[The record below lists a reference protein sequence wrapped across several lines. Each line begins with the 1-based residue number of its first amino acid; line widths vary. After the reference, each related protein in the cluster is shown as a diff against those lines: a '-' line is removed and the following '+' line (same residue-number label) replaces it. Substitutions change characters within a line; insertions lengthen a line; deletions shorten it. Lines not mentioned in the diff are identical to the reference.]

1 MIYGNVVDTVSY
13 VDYYFIEMR
22 FKDAKKVISYD
33 HNFYTKEQ
41 FTTFLPDILLMERA
55 WAIDIEHKAFTG
67 FLGDFYFSFVEEAV
81 LSRIAY
87 IDSNSKFHFF
97 ELSKKYIETNHPELL
112 L

>member
-1 MIYGNVVDTVSY
+1 MIYGNVVDSASY
-13 VDYYFIEMR
+13 ADYYFIEMR
-22 FKDAKKVISYD
+22 FKDAGKVISYD

-41 FTTFLPDILLMERA
+41 FLAFLPDILLMERA
-55 WAIDIEHKAFTG
+55 WAVDTEHKAFTG
-67 FLGDFYFSFVEEAV
+67 FLGDFYFNSAEEAV

-87 IDSNSKFHFF
+87 IDNNSRYHFF